1 MMDLFTL
8 DQLARDHHRE
18 LLEVARIERL
28 LRQRQ
33 EDVPGLRDRL
43 LLAGGNALIALGQ
56 RLGAY
61 AHRELIVPCEGAYPI
76 KTALPRP

>member
-1 MMDLFTL
+1 MDLFRR

-18 LLEVARIERL
+18 LLEVARVDRL
-28 LRQRQ
+28 LR
-33 EDVPGLRDRL
+33 EAEAEVPGLRDKL
-43 LLAGGNALIALGQ
+43 LLAGGSALIALGQ

-61 AHRELIVPCEGAYPI
+61 AHRELIVPCEGAYPV